1 MRGSWFDTIIIETV
15 GVSQSESST
24 TWSIFLLLKIA
35 VLAMNYKLS
44 ANHGNGRC
52 NCNQ

>member
-24 TWSIFLLLKIA
+24 TWSIFLFA
-35 VLAMNYKLS
+35 E
-44 ANHGNGRC
+44 
-52 NCNQ
+52 NCCAGDELQIKRESWKWQMQL